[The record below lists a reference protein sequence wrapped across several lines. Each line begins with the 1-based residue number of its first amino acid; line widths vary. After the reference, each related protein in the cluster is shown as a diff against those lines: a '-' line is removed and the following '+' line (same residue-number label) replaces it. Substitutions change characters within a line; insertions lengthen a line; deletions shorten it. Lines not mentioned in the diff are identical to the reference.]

1 MLSIY
6 HAHVAIMLSYSDH
19 VIWISIS
26 FLFAQIVFFFS
37 KKLIYNYI
45 YTQIYSLVY
54 HTRIKDR
61 ESQKKKKIYEIMK
74 NSHQSIHDVYN

>member
-26 FLFAQIVFFFS
+26 FLFAQIIFIS

-45 YTQIYSLVY
+45 YTQIYSLLS

-61 ESQKKKKIYEIMK
+61 EIQKKKKKK
-74 NSHQSIHDVYN
+74 NLEK

>member
-26 FLFAQIVFFFS
+26 FLFAQIIFIS

-45 YTQIYSLVY
+45 YTQLYSLLSIQGS
-54 HTRIKDR
+54 RIEKF
-61 ESQKKKKIYEIMK
+61 KKKKKKKQNHEK
-74 NSHQSIHDVYN
+74 